1 MPHGKNNYQWLIR
14 DAAKSWFR
22 EYFSGWKGAT
32 NCSEKQRNGET
43 LKVQMSKKAGSANQ
57 KACIAFP

>member
-22 EYFSGWKGAT
+22 DYFSGWKGAT
-32 NCSEKQRNGET
+32 NCSEKQGNGET
-43 LKVQMSKKAGSANQ
+43 LKVQMSKKAG
-57 KACIAFP
+57 